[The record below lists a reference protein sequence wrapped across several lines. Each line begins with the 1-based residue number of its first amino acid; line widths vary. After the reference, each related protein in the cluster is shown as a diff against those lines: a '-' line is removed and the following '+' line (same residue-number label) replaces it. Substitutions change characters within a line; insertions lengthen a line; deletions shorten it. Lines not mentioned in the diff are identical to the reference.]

1 MDDKTIRAAEI
12 SKKITDRGKRALWIP
27 VKDGI
32 KVFEVDQ
39 KEAKTIRDEVK

>member
-1 MDDKTIRAAEI
+1 MDEKTIKAAKI
-12 SKKITDRGKRALWIP
+12 SKKITDKGKRALWVP

-39 KEAKTIRDEVK
+39 KEAKPILDEEK

>member
-1 MDDKTIRAAEI
+1 MDEKTIKAAEI
-12 SKKITDRGKRALWIP
+12 SKKIMDKGKRALWIP
-27 VKDGI
+27 VKYGI

>member
-1 MDDKTIRAAEI
+1 MDDKTIKAAEI
-12 SKKITDRGKRALWIP
+12 SKKIMDKGKRALWVP